1 MKHMYAGFVVVAV
14 VSTCAIGLAV
24 SPPDSTGT
32 NSPTVI
38 TGTNQPPPAPGPA
51 QSIPL
56 GGTNQTSRTA
66 TNATLPPMYQGTI
79 SNLHDRI
86 GTNAVNQGNDNPEPQ
101 PPHVPPE

>member
-1 MKHMYAGFVVVAV
+1 MKHMYVWFVVTAIVGA
-14 VSTCAIGLAV
+14 CAIGLAV
-24 SPPDSTGT
+24 SPPDSNGT

-38 TGTNQPPPAPGPA
+38 SSTNQPPPDPGPD

-66 TNATLPPMYQGTI
+66 TNGMLPPMYQGTI
-79 SNLHDRI
+79 SNLHDRT

-101 PPHVPPE
+101 PPHVPTE